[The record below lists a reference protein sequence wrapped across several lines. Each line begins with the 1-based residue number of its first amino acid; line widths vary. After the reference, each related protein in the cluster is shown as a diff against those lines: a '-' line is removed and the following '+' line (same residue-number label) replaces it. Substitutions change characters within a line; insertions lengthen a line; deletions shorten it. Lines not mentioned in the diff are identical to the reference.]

1 VVEILRLPVLR
12 DNYVFLLIESEGS
25 RAAVVD
31 PAIAEPVAALL
42 QQRGLE
48 LVLVLQTHHHH
59 DHIGGTPELLER
71 WPGSEVWAAA
81 SDQIRI
87 PFQTIGLDGG
97 DQLEL
102 FGRPVEV
109 LSIPGH
115 TSDHI
120 AYYLPATAQEGPEL
134 FCGDTLFGGG
144 CGRIFEGTPAQM
156 LASLDKLA
164 ALPAATRIWCAHE
177 YTETNLLFAMTQEP
191 ENQALAERFER
202 VQNQRALGLPTIPSS
217 IGLELATNPFLR
229 CRQPELQ
236 LASGAVDAADV
247 LAEIR
252 RRKDVF

>member
-1 VVEILRLPVLR
+1 MVEIVRLPVLR
-12 DNYVFLLIESEGS
+12 DNYVFLLIDPAGS

-31 PAIAEPVAALL
+31 PAVAEPVAALL
-42 QQRGLE
+42 QHRGLE
-48 LVLVLQTHHHH
+48 LTVVLQTHHHH
-59 DHIGGTPELLER
+59 DHIGGTPELLAR
-71 WPGSEVWAAA
+71 WPGTEVWAAS
-81 SDQIRI
+81 SDQTRI
-87 PFQTIGLDGG
+87 PFQTRGLAGG

-120 AYYLPATAQEGPEL
+120 AYYLPATAQEGAEL

-156 LASLDKLA
+156 LASLEQLA
-164 ALPAATRIWCAHE
+164 ALPASTRVWCAHE
-177 YTETNLLFAMTQEP
+177 YTETNLRFAITQDP
-191 ENQALAERFER
+191 ENQALAERFEL
-202 VQNQRALGLPTIPSS
+202 VKHQRALGEATIPSS

-229 CRQPELQ
+229 CRQPALQ
-236 LASGAVDAADV
+236 MVSGAVDGADV